1 MATQHARVKIDLD
14 RVTGQVDRRIF
25 GGFLEHLGRCI
36 YGGIY
41 DEGSPLSDERGF
53 RLDVLDALRPLDI
66 PLMRWP
72 GGNFVSGYTWTD
84 GIGPQDE
91 RPRRLELAWHD
102 VESNR
107 FGTDE
112 YIEWCRELGTEPF
125 ICVNMGTGTME
136 EARSWVE
143 YCNGTEDTY
152 WANLRRANGHDE
164 PYNVKYWGLGNEVYG
179 DWQIGHLSAEDYVK
193 KAIEFAK
200 VMRWTDPTIE
210 LVSCGNSGSS
220 AWDRTV
226 LEGLAKFVRYHSIH
240 MYTGSSD
247 YTANVYEPH
256 FAEWEL
262 DMVRAEISRV
272 RALQNIEHEIHVA
285 YDEWNVWYRA
295 LGAASRLEEKY
306 DLSDALAVAT
316 YLNVFVR
323 QSDIVK
329 VANLAQMVN
338 VIAPIFTSPE
348 GLFLQTIY
356 HPLALLAQHT
366 QSNALAAWVDGPVA
380 TLPPVVKSRENLLT
394 TERLGTLQVLDVAA
408 TRDDDRSLLVVSL
421 VNRDEHNDMEVALE
435 LAAGAIAGDIE
446 RFDVVGE
453 DVHAANDFDRPDAAS
468 VRTST
473 ESGTGHTLTVTIPA
487 HTHTVLQIPTMD

>member
-1 MATQHARVKIDLD
+1 MATQRARVKIDLD

-41 DEGSPLSDERGF
+41 DEGSPLSDDRGF

-84 GIGPQDE
+84 GIGPQDD

-112 YIEWCRELGTEPF
+112 YIAWCRELGTEPF

-152 WANLRRANGHDE
+152 WANLRRQHGHDE

-179 DWQIGHLSAEDYVK
+179 NWQIGHLSAEDYVK

-220 AWDRTV
+220 DWDRTV

-240 MYTGSSD
+240 IYTGTGD

-262 DMVRAEISRV
+262 DMVRSEISRV
-272 RALQNIEHEIHVA
+272 RALQGIEHEIHVA

-306 DLSDALAVAT
+306 DLSDALAVAA

-329 VANLAQMVN
+329 IANLAQMVN
-338 VIAPIFTSPE
+338 VIAPIFTSPD

-356 HPLALLAQHT
+356 HPLALLAKHT
-366 QSNALAAWVDGPVA
+366 QANALQAWVDGPTA
-380 TLPPVVKSRENLLT
+380 TLPPVVQSRQNQLT
-394 TERLGTLQVLDVAA
+394 TDRLGTLQVLDVAA
-408 TRDDDRSLLVVSL
+408 TRDDARNVLVISL
-421 VNRDEHNDMEVALE
+421 VNRDEGEDLDVTIE
-435 LAAGAIAGDIE
+435 LDAGTMAGAIQ
-446 RFDVVGE
+446 RFDVVGD
-453 DVHAANDFDRPDAAS
+453 DVHTANDFDRPDAAS
-468 VRTST
+468 VASSTLAGEGTSLN
-473 ESGTGHTLTVTIPA
+473 LTVSA
-487 HTHTVLQIPTMD
+487 HTHTVLRIPTSA